1 MNEIR
6 HITTN
11 KRNCLTKLC
20 LDTKVEGWAVYACL
34 QPLVAKFMK
43 KTLVFKIAF
52 LINVIIIFT
61 NISFA
66 QNKHSGQTV
75 YQSTDTF
82 LIDQFQSYTVIF
94 LGEHH
99 RIKEHAEFVSNIIP
113 ILHSNGIN
121 LLFSEFA
128 NYNDT
133 RLIDSLITAQE
144 FNFALAKKIQFQ
156 NAWDWGYKE
165 LVDIYY
171 AAWKT
176 NQNLES
182 NEDRFRIIGLENY
195 QDSLILDQEKF
206 WAYLIDSISIKQN
219 QKSIVY
225 CGMHHAFTN
234 YKQPYVVDDTLKGF
248 VNSRVGNYL
257 YRKYP
262 LKVETILLH
271 APLNGINWG
280 TLVIPFDGKM
290 DSLYNIYSV
299 NSNPIGFLTENLKYG
314 DFKLDNTFYSIG
326 YPNVSINDLCQGYII
341 VKPICKLNQVTV
353 IADFINKSNII
364 ETRKIAEMGDLSIED
379 FNYYIKVWLQEE
391 SDSLLELKKK
401 FCN

>member
-1 MNEIR
+1 
-6 HITTN
+6 
-11 KRNCLTKLC
+11 
-20 LDTKVEGWAVYACL
+20 
-34 QPLVAKFMK
+34 
-43 KTLVFKIAF
+43 
-52 LINVIIIFT
+52 
-61 NISFA
+61 
-66 QNKHSGQTV
+66 
-75 YQSTDTF
+75 
-82 LIDQFQSYTVIF
+82 
-94 LGEHH
+94 
-99 RIKEHAEFVSNIIP
+99 
-113 ILHSNGIN
+113 
-121 LLFSEFA
+121 
-128 NYNDT
+128 
-133 RLIDSLITAQE
+133 
-144 FNFALAKKIQFQ
+144 
-156 NAWDWGYKE
+156 
-165 LVDIYY
+165 
-171 AAWKT
+171 
-176 NQNLES
+176 
-182 NEDRFRIIGLENY
+182 LENY

-326 YPNVSINDLCQGYII
+326 YPNGSINDLCQGYII

>member
-1 MNEIR
+1 MAFFINA
-6 HITTN
+6 ITI
-11 KRNCLTKLC
+11 L
-20 LDTKVEGWAVYACL
+20 
-34 QPLVAKFMK
+34 
-43 KTLVFKIAF
+43 
-52 LINVIIIFT
+52 T

-66 QNKHSGQTV
+66 QHKHSDQTI
-75 YQSTDTF
+75 YQSADTF
-82 LIDQFQSYTVIF
+82 LLDQFQSHTVIF

-99 RIKEHAEFVSNIIP
+99 RIKEHAEFVSDILP

-144 FNFALAKKIQFQ
+144 FNYALAKRIQFQ

-176 NQNLES
+176 NQNLKS

-195 QDSLILDQEKF
+195 QDSSIIDQEKF

-225 CGMHHAFTN
+225 CGIHHAFTN
-234 YKQPYVVDDTLKGF
+234 YKQPYVADDTLKGF
-248 VNSRVGNYL
+248 INSRVGNYL

-262 LKVETILLH
+262 SKVETILLH
-271 APLNGINWG
+271 APLNSINRG
-280 TLVIPFDGKM
+280 TTVIPFDGKM
-290 DSLYNIYSV
+290 DSLYNLYSV
-299 NSNPIGFLTENLKYG
+299 NSKPIGFLTDNLKQ
-314 DFKLDNTFYSIG
+314 DVFKLNNTFYGIG
-326 YPNVSINDLCQGYII
+326 YQNGSINDLCQGYII
-341 VKPICKLNQVTV
+341 VKPICELNPVTV
-353 IADFINKSNII
+353 IPDFINKSNIS
-364 ETRKIAEMGDLSIED
+364 ENREKAEMGDLSIDD
-379 FNYYIKVWLQEE
+379 FNNYIKVWLQEE
-391 SDSLLELKKK
+391 SESLLELKKK